1 MFLKQHKIIRELLK
15 KMCDYEKGEDTAIV
29 TDCFEAASESVVQER
44 TTARDSTWEAWWLAC
59 RALDRINKIVQSKS
73 RM

>member
-44 TTARDSTWEAWWLAC
+44 TTARDSTWEAKELAYQM
-59 RALDRINKIVQSKS
+59 LDRIMKVVH
-73 RM
+73 